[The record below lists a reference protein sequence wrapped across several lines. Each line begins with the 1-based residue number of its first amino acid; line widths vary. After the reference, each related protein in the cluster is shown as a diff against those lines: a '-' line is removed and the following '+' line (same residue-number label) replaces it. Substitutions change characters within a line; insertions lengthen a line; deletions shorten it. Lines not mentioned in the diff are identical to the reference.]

1 MQIEVLNIQGQ
12 KTGRF
17 VELPED
23 IFNFEQPNDHSIY
36 LAVKA
41 YNAAQ
46 RQGNAKV
53 KGRSEVHGSSKKLH
67 RQKGTGGSRKGNLR
81 NPLYKGGGTVHGPAP
96 RDYSIKI
103 NRKVKELAKVSA
115 FTYKTRENELL
126 VVEDFSIDTPKTKTI
141 VNAVKALGKYD
152 NKVLIISPEYDQE
165 LYLSSRNIPNVH
177 VVEYRNLNI
186 YELLNADTVIFT
198 ETLAKL
204 FTEVLQEVE
213 A

>member
-12 KTGRF
+12 KTGRQ

-23 IFNFEQPNDHSIY
+23 IFNYEQPNDHAIY

-46 RQGNAKV
+46 RQGTAKV

-67 RQKGTGGSRKGNLR
+67 RQKGTGGSRKGNIR
-81 NPLYKGGGTVHGPAP
+81 NPLYKGGGTVHGPQL
-96 RDYSIKI
+96 RDYTMKI
-103 NRKVKELAKVSA
+103 NKKVKELAKISA

-126 VVEDFSIDTPKTKTI
+126 VIEDIKIDTPNTKAI
-141 VNAVKALGKYD
+141 VETVKALGKYD
-152 NKVLIISPEYDQE
+152 NKVLFINSEYDQDF
-165 LYLSSRNIPNVH
+165 YLSTRNIPNVH
-177 VVEYRNLNI
+177 VVEWRNLNI
-186 YELLNADTVIFT
+186 YELLNADTVVFS
-198 ETLAKL
+198 ESLAKL
-204 FTEVLQEVE
+204 FTEVLQE

>member
-12 KTGRF
+12 KTGRQ

-23 IFNFEQPNDHSIY
+23 IFNYEQPNDHAIY

-67 RQKGTGGSRKGNLR
+67 RQKGTGGSRKGNIR
-81 NPLYKGGGTVHGPAP
+81 NPLYKGGGIVHGPQL
-96 RDYSIKI
+96 RDYTMKI
-103 NRKVKELAKVSA
+103 NRKVKELAKISA

-126 VVEDFSIDTPKTKTI
+126 VIEDIKVDTPKTKTI
-141 VNAVKALGKYD
+141 VDVVKALGKYD
-152 NKVLIISPEYDQE
+152 NKVLFINSEYDQDF
-165 LYLSSRNIPNVH
+165 YLSTRNIPNVH
-177 VVEYRNLNI
+177 VVEWRNLNI
-186 YELLNADTVIFT
+186 YELLNADTVVFS
-198 ETLAKL
+198 ESLAKL
-204 FTEVLQEVE
+204 FTEVLQE

>member
-12 KTGRF
+12 KTGRQ

-23 IFNFEQPNDHSIY
+23 IFNYEQPNDHAIY

-67 RQKGTGGSRKGNLR
+67 RQKGTGGSRKGNIR
-81 NPLYKGGGTVHGPAP
+81 NPLYKGGGIVHGPQL
-96 RDYSIKI
+96 RDYTMKI
-103 NRKVKELAKVSA
+103 NRKVKELAKISA

-126 VVEDFSIDTPKTKTI
+126 VIEDIKVDAPKTKTI
-141 VNAVKALGKYD
+141 VDVVKALGKYD
-152 NKVLIISPEYDQE
+152 NKVLFINSEYDQD
-165 LYLSSRNIPNVH
+165 LYLSTRNIPNVH
-177 VVEYRNLNI
+177 VVEWRNLNI
-186 YELLNADTVIFT
+186 YELLNADTVVFS
-198 ETLAKL
+198 ESLAKL
-204 FTEVLQEVE
+204 FTEVLQE